1 MEEKKLKEELFREI
15 KRRGLMEQEDDS
27 ENDTEEEGTP
37 IKSDFC
43 EMVCKILHSRDQ
55 SHIFHLQTKSYSEH
69 KALNGYYDNIVD
81 LYDGLIESYQGKY
94 GILEDVKTY
103 ENVNYKSKDQII
115 DFFTDLTKEIE
126 SLKKSIKDSFLQN
139 QVDTILEL
147 LFSTLYKLKFL
158 N

>member
-1 MEEKKLKEELFREI
+1 MEERKIKEELFREI
-15 KRRGLMEQEDDS
+15 KRRGLMEQEDDD
-27 ENDTEEEGTP
+27 EVCEPKKN
-37 IKSDFC
+37 DFC
-43 EMVCKILHSRDQ
+43 EMVCKILHSRNQ

-69 KALNGYYDNIVD
+69 KALNDYYDNIVD

-115 DFFTDLTKEIE
+115 DFFDNLTKEIE
-126 SLKKSIKDSFLQN
+126 SLRKSIKDSFLQN

>member
-27 ENDTEEEGTP
+27 ENDTEEEGTLK
-37 IKSDFC
+37 KSDFC
-43 EMVCKILHSRDQ
+43 EMVCKILHSRNQ

-69 KALNGYYDNIVD
+69 KALNDYYDNIVD

-103 ENVNYKSKDQII
+103 ENMSYKSKNQII
-115 DFFTDLTKEIE
+115 DFFNDLTKEIE
-126 SLKKSIKDSFLQN
+126 SLRKSIKDSFLQN

>member
-1 MEEKKLKEELFREI
+1 MEERKIKEELFREI
-15 KRRGLMEQEDDS
+15 KRRGLMEQEDDD
-27 ENDTEEEGTP
+27 EVGEPKKN
-37 IKSDFC
+37 DFC
-43 EMVCKILHSRDQ
+43 EMVCKILHSRNQ

-69 KALNGYYDNIVD
+69 KALNDYYDNIVD

-115 DFFTDLTKEIE
+115 DFFDNLTKEIE
-126 SLKKSIKDSFLQN
+126 SLRKSIKDSFLQN